1 MVKHSCDKYGMTI
14 SKQENPVALTRSHV
28 KKPYKF
34 DVEVKGQR
42 CIRIMNIRDTS
53 FQSDTPMCKNMI
65 CQCQGKLRVRHEIM
79 FLKKNYK
86 FDLSVKDKGHTG
98 VEDVHNT
105 LFHGETT
112 MCQIR
117 YAKYQSKK
125 KLWDEPAPKKGTDR
139 VIIPIH
145 LPEFRSRAV

>member
-53 FQSDTPMCKNMI
+53 FQSDTLI
-65 CQCQGKLRVRHEIM
+65 CQCQGKLRLRHEIM
-79 FLKKNYK
+79 F
-86 FDLSVKDKGHTG
+86 
-98 VEDVHNT
+98 
-105 LFHGETT
+105 
-112 MCQIR
+112 
-117 YAKYQSKK
+117 
-125 KLWDEPAPKKGTDR
+125 
-139 VIIPIH
+139 
-145 LPEFRSRAV
+145 